1 MMESPL
7 VPLIILL
14 LILVGVL
21 ALTGKNRF
29 ASGGTKKNPTTSP
42 DKGKASGGML
52 NTLRGKTQSVRE
64 YITWKNGLAAFGAVA
79 IFFSIVG
86 WVKTENIV
94 MAETTYTLPELC
106 VGKRYDVL
114 FVPKDKKKQEIIL
127 ANGYTFQDVDLR
139 LLYRN
144 TDGSTAEY
152 RVGNDGN
159 SLIDKDGDVTPYT
172 VQSPPTQGGFYV
184 KIGENGIRKVPA
196 GTIRI
201 TNEFTDYEL
210 EKMAKAKA
218 DA

>member
-1 MMESPL
+1 MNVLIAVL
-7 VPLIILL
+7 V
-14 LILVGVL
+14 VL
-21 ALTGKNRF
+21 ALSGILAGTLGNKF
-29 ASGGTKKNPTTSP
+29 KASKQKSQTPTP

-52 NTLRGKTQSVRE
+52 NTLRGKTQSVTGH
-64 YITWKNGLAAFGAVA
+64 ITWKNGLAAFGAVA

-86 WVKTENIV
+86 WMKSENIV

-106 VGKRYDVL
+106 AGKRYDVL
-114 FVPKDKKKQEIIL
+114 FVAKDKKKQEIVL

-144 TDGSTAEY
+144 VDGSTTEY

-159 SLIDKDGDVTPYT
+159 SLIDKEGDVTPYK

-184 KIGENGIRKVPA
+184 KIGENAMRKVPA

-201 TNEFTDYEL
+201 ENKFTDYEL

-218 DA
+218 EA